1 MAAQRYRRFMK
12 LCEDWP
18 LDDTRIGRDLGAFLR
33 QRVAQA
39 FREGDNTQVYE
50 PVACDQMWD
59 SLSRLNTS
67 YYKEKYPRVH
77 DTSFTEVTAEEY
89 QMVLASDNLKH
100 LEEMKKGIWKRLREK
115 FNVKSTENGSH

>member
-67 YYKEKYPRVH
+67 YYKEKVLKIIFFFDIIPSKLIKVANFPSRVEPQ
-77 DTSFTEVTAEEY
+77 DET
-89 QMVLASDNLKH
+89 L
-100 LEEMKKGIWKRLREK
+100 G
-115 FNVKSTENGSH
+115 